1 MYLNKPE
8 LLEAL
13 SDPDNINVV
22 KFLNSMLNHNTC
34 VTAQSLGFK
43 LADIIVER
51 GRNEGFDESELAIHQ
66 AHCSNHLHD
75 ILMGTVEKYLGK
87 KMVELYR
94 HDLGLIPFQYRVACS
109 LTELLIYVD

>member
-43 LADIIVER
+43 LADIIVEK
-51 GRNEGFDESELAIHQ
+51 GRDKGFDEPELVIHQ
-66 AHCSNHLHD
+66 AHCFNHLCNIWIGAVEN
-75 ILMGTVEKYLGK
+75 ILLK
-87 KMVELYR
+87 R
-94 HDLGLIPFQYRVACS
+94 W
-109 LTELLIYVD
+109 